1 MKSTEIDQEMRD
13 VFMKALKDTKKEK
26 YKRVVLNVN
35 LENENEIYEQLL
47 WGKQEWGS
55 FSRYIKALIL
65 SDRDDSKKK

>member
-1 MKSTEIDQEMRD
+1 DQEMKD
-13 VFMKALKDTKKEK
+13 VFMKALKDIKKEK

-47 WGKQEWGS
+47 LGKQEWGS

-65 SDRDDSKKK
+65 SDRFDSKKK